1 MNALRSAWFIAAK
14 DTQYMLRQKETILW
28 TFVMPIIFFY
38 FIGTVTGGF
47 TNSGPSAVRDSLA
60 LESPQAGGFLVDEL
74 QRRLEEEDF
83 EVFRNPQAPERFARR
98 LRLPEPA
105 AGYATL
111 TESVLAGEQATI
123 RFTRT
128 GDGIGTQFDE
138 VRVTKAVY
146 SIVADL
152 VASTERGR
160 PPTAEGFQELAA
172 MPRNL
177 SLRVES
183 AGERLVPPSGYSQT
197 IPGTM
202 VMFTMMILLTS
213 GAILLVIERKQ
224 GLLRRLASTPIP
236 RGSVVFGKWLGK
248 LALASVQITFAML
261 AGTVLFDM
269 DWGPNLWA
277 VCIVL
282 LGWAAFN
289 ASLGILLG
297 NLARSEAQISG
308 IAIITTMTLAA
319 LGGCWWPIEIT
330 PGWMQDLAIF
340 LPTGW
345 TMDAM
350 HQLINFG
357 NDPATVVPH
366 LVASIVGALI
376 IGALAVRTFRY
387 Q

>member
-1 MNALRSAWFIAAK
+1 
-14 DTQYMLRQKETILW
+14 
-28 TFVMPIIFFY
+28 
-38 FIGTVTGGF
+38 
-47 TNSGPSAVRDSLA
+47 
-60 LESPQAGGFLVDEL
+60 
-74 QRRLEEEDF
+74 
-83 EVFRNPQAPERFARR
+83 
-98 LRLPEPA
+98 
-105 AGYATL
+105 
-111 TESVLAGEQATI
+111 
-123 RFTRT
+123 
-128 GDGIGTQFDE
+128 
-138 VRVTKAVY
+138 
-146 SIVADL
+146 
-152 VASTERGR
+152 
-160 PPTAEGFQELAA
+160 

-177 SLRVES
+177 SLRVET

-202 VMFTMMILLTS
+202 VMFTMLILLTS

-248 LALASVQITFAML
+248 LALAAVQITFAML

-297 NLARSEAQISG
+297 NLARSEGQISG
-308 IAIITTMTLAA
+308 IAVITTMTLAA

-357 NDPATVVPH
+357 NDPAIVVPH
-366 LVASIVGALI
+366 LVASIAGALL